1 MLFKE
6 GFPFYNES
14 IMEYIIRKAG
24 GSKLMDYDLIKAIL
38 SLLLILLV
46 LVSVIRTIIN
56 RRQQIQQR
64 KEKWKQLDHSGLSED
79 DKILEVFPFAN
90 KQMNEQVCL
99 LILERKKITA
109 IKMVRD
115 RFKLELREAKEYVD
129 AVERRLSEL
138 I

>member
-1 MLFKE
+1 
-6 GFPFYNES
+6 
-14 IMEYIIRKAG
+14 
-24 GSKLMDYDLIKAIL
+24 LIKAIL